1 MNTEESVMS
10 QPASFL
16 KDEEASVV
24 SFTSILGAAAVVTFL
39 GALQFT
45 GVQVLR
51 IVEPILS
58 IPERLIN

>member
-1 MNTEESVMS
+1 MS